1 MTVTGMSTIQRP
13 RARDRIALT
22 FITPAP
28 GIVTLVIS
36 AQTKKAS
43 AAFAGA
49 VVLASGAYA
58 VGSQSG
64 DGSANANQAG
74 GNGPMGAGPAG
85 YGPPQPGQMRRQFRR
100 DHRQVFSGLAKQ
112 LGVKE
117 ADLRKALTEIR
128 KEQRDDFAKKLADKL
143 GVDEAKVKKALPD
156 RPKAGRAGRGFGGP
170 PPGGPPGGPP
180 PGP

>member
-1 MTVTGMSTIQRP
+1 MVEP
-13 RARDRIALT
+13 
-22 FITPAP
+22 
-28 GIVTLVIS
+28 VIS

-74 GNGPMGAGPAG
+74 ANGPTAG
-85 YGPPQPGQMRRQFRR
+85 GPPGPYGAPGNGQMRREFRRFRR
-100 DHRQVFSGLAKQ
+100 DHKQMFSSLAKQ

-128 KEQRDDFAKKLADKL
+128 KEQRDDFAEKLAKKL
-143 GVDEAKVKKALPD
+143 GVSEAKVKKALPD

-170 PPGGPPGGPP
+170 PPGMRGAPGKPPGGPP
-180 PGP
+180 PAPPAPYGP

>member
-1 MTVTGMSTIQRP
+1 M
-13 RARDRIALT
+13 
-22 FITPAP
+22 
-28 GIVTLVIS
+28 IS
-36 AQTKKAS
+36 AQTKKAT

-64 DGSANANQAG
+64 DGSANANQANA
-74 GNGPMGAGPAG
+74 NGPMAG
-85 YGPPQPGQMRRQFRR
+85 GPPGPYGMPGNGQMRRHFRQER
-100 DHRQVFSGLAKQ
+100 RQMFSSLAKE

-128 KEQRDDFAKKLADKL
+128 KERRDDFATKLAKKL
-143 GVDEAKVKKALPD
+143 GISEAKVKQALPD
-156 RPKAGRAGRGFGGP
+156 RPKGGPGRGFHGP
-170 PPGGPPGGPP
+170 GPGGPP

>member
-1 MTVTGMSTIQRP
+1 
-13 RARDRIALT
+13 L
-22 FITPAP
+22 ITPAP
-28 GIVTLVIS
+28 GTLTLVIS
-36 AQTKKAS
+36 AQTKKAT

-64 DGSANANQAG
+64 DGSANANQTNA
-74 GNGPMGAGPAG
+74 NGPMAG
-85 YGPPQPGQMRRQFRR
+85 GPPGPYGMPGNPPSGTTRRQMRQHFRQERR
-100 DHRQVFSGLAKQ
+100 QMFSSLAKQ

-128 KEQRDDFAKKLADKL
+128 KEQRDDFAAKLAKKL
-143 GVDEAKVKKALPD
+143 GISEAKVKQALPD
-156 RPKAGRAGRGFGGP
+156 RPHGGPGRGFHGPGPGGP
-170 PPGGPPGGPP
+170 PPGGPP